1 MKFSVV
7 IPVYNREKELPKCIE
22 SVLSQTYKDFEIVIV
37 DNGSTDN
44 SKDIVQSYI
53 NQDSRVK
60 YFWQENSGSPA
71 GSRNTGIKNAL
82 GEWVAFLDSDDYWY
96 ETKLE
101 EVCQKIDNLS
111 DEYIAI
117 SHYEDKE
124 IDGIKVVTLEHGK
137 NISDLPYDEL
147 LFKGNSL
154 STSAMTVRKEKLL
167 EVGLFDTRK
176 DYFAVEDYDMW
187 MRLAKVGKFAYIH
200 KTLGVFSISGSNMSG
215 NIELIN
221 NNLKTLVLNHID
233 NLSID
238 NKEKLKKIHSSRI
251 DYYKG
256 RSYQLNGQMS
266 KAIPILFHSIVEY
279 PLCIKKYISLF
290 FALLGIKK

>member
-22 SVLSQTYKDFEIVIV
+22 SVLNQTYKDFEIIVV

-44 SKDIVQSYI
+44 TKVIVQNYI
-53 NQDSRVK
+53 DQDMRVK

-71 GSRNTGIKNAL
+71 GSRNTGILKSL
-82 GEWVAFLDSDDYWY
+82 GEWIAFLDSDDYWY
-96 ETKLE
+96 VTKLE
-101 EVCQKIDNLS
+101 EVNKRIESLS

-124 IDGIKVVTLEHGK
+124 VDCIKVSILEHGK
-137 NISDLPYDEL
+137 NLSESPFEEL
-147 LFKGNSL
+147 LFRGNSL
-154 STSAMTVRKEKLL
+154 STSAMTIRKDKLL
-167 EVGLFDTRK
+167 EVELFNTRK
-176 DYFAVEDYDMW
+176 DYFVVEDYDMW

-200 KTLGVFSISGSNMSG
+200 KTLGVFSISGTNMSG

-221 NNLKTLVLNHID
+221 NNLKILVLDHID
-233 NLSID
+233 SLVTNDKNKLS
-238 NKEKLKKIHSSRI
+238 KIHGSRI

-256 RSYQLNGQMS
+256 RSYQLNGEMS

-279 PLCIKKYISLF
+279 PLSIKKYIALLF
-290 FALLGIKK
+290 AFLGIKK

>member
-7 IPVYNREKELPKCIE
+7 IPAFNRERELPKCIE
-22 SVLSQTYKDFEIVIV
+22 SVLSQTYKDFEIIVV
-37 DNGSTDN
+37 DNGSSDN
-44 SKDIVQSYI
+44 SKGIVQNYI
-53 NQDSRVK
+53 KQDSRVK

-71 GSRNTGIKNAL
+71 GSRNTGIQKAL
-82 GEWVAFLDSDDYWY
+82 GEWIAFLDSDDYWY

-101 EVCQKIDNLS
+101 EVFQKIDSLS

-124 IDGIKVVTLEHGK
+124 VDGVKVMILEHGK
-137 NISDLPYDEL
+137 NLSELPYEEL

-154 STSAMTVRKEKLL
+154 STSAMTVRKDKLS
-167 EVGLFDTRK
+167 EVGLFDVRK

-187 MRLAKVGKFAYIH
+187 MRLVKVGKFAYIH
-200 KTLGVFSISGSNMSG
+200 KALGVFSISGNNMSG

-233 NLSID
+233 SLVVEDKN
-238 NKEKLKKIHSSRI
+238 KLKKIHGSRM

-256 RSYQLNGQMS
+256 RSYQINGQMS
-266 KAIPILFHSIVEY
+266 KAIPILFQSIVEY
-279 PLCIKKYISLF
+279 PFGVKKYISLF
-290 FALLGIKK
+290 FALFGIKK